1 MQSDVSRGAVWLIIG
16 LLVAVYLC
24 VMHLVIPNM
33 GGSGSDMPTS
43 LCVWLVLLL
52 TLSVGTL
59 CLLRTAI
66 TLIPGIYALLS
77 GAVLMTL
84 PLAWCPRQEWLLEA
98 LPRFVA
104 LWAGVLL
111 LLVLIRCRFN
121 ARQREILLYSI
132 GFAALIQAIYSLL
145 GLYHPTVLSGFEQ
158 QVLRANPGNIGVFQQ
173 RNVTASFLATGAA
186 VWLFLLGAPIF
197 RFANHHGETVRAVL
211 VGAIIMLLFAT
222 LTLICSRIGWL
233 SALCIYPAISGLY
246 WRRASRWRRCLL
258 VVAPAVGI
266 TAGILLMQVSLH
278 QALSQHHGSNVQRLM
293 ILRETW
299 HMICRFPLS
308 GWGYGSFEW
317 QFNHFIADRAKPIE
331 NGLLVLTH
339 PHNEILYWWVEGGGV
354 ALGGILLLAYAG
366 VVIFL
371 RSVTRQKLACLC
383 CVLPLLLHTQVEYPF
398 YQSGAHWL
406 TLMVLVSLAAGRQRQ
421 RREAHHCSLK
431 WLAPPLALV
440 CLAMAAVVLVTLRQQ
455 SRLTQFE
462 RRPDGHYISV
472 LALHETGLATVRLR
486 KDRAAALIVEYQH
499 SGDIN
504 ALRCFIPQATRW
516 LDLWVDADMYD
527 NLINVNIF
535 MGNPSTGKLL
545 QLEAGKIFTEDRR
558 FHSR

>member
-1 MQSDVSRGAVWLIIG
+1 MQRDVSRGAVWLIVG
-16 LLVAVYLC
+16 LLAAVYLC

-52 TLSVGTL
+52 TLSVGVL
-59 CLLRTAI
+59 LLLRTGI
-66 TLIPGIYALLS
+66 TRVPGLYAVLS
-77 GAVLMTL
+77 GAALMTL
-84 PLAWCPRQEWLLEA
+84 PLAWCTRQEWLLDA
-98 LPRFVA
+98 LPRFAA

-121 ARQREILLYSI
+121 ARQRNILLYSI
-132 GFAALIQAIYSLL
+132 GFAALVQAIYSLL
-145 GLYHPTVLSGFEQ
+145 GLYHPTVLPAFEQ
-158 QVLRANPGNIGVFQQ
+158 LVLRAHPENIGVFQQ
-173 RNVTASFLATGAA
+173 RNMTASFLATGAA

-197 RFANHHGETVRAVL
+197 RLANRKAETVRAGL
-211 VGAIIMLLFAT
+211 VSAVIMLLFAA

-233 SALCIYPAISGLY
+233 SALCIYPAMCGIY
-246 WRRASRWRRCLL
+246 WRRASCWRRSLL
-258 VVAPAVGI
+258 VLTPLLGMI
-266 TAGILLMQVSLH
+266 AGALLMQVSLPM
-278 QALSQHHGSNVQRLM
+278 ALSLHHGSNVQRLM

-317 QFNHFIADRAKPIE
+317 QFSHFIADRPRPID
-331 NGLLVLTH
+331 NGMSVVTH

-354 ALGGILLLAYAG
+354 ALGGLLVLAYAG

-371 RSVTRQKLACLC
+371 RSATRQKLACLC

-406 TLMVLVSLAAGRQRQ
+406 TFIVLVSLAAGHQRQ
-421 RREAHHCSLK
+421 RREACHRGLK
-431 WLAPPLALV
+431 WLAPPIALV

-455 SRLTQFE
+455 SKLTQFE
-462 RRPDGHYISV
+462 LRPDDHYASV
-472 LALHETGLATVRLR
+472 LALHETGLAMARLR

-499 SGDIN
+499 SGDID
-504 ALRCFIPQATRW
+504 ALRRFVPQATRW
-516 LDLWVDADMYD
+516 LNLWVDGDMYD

-535 MGNPSTGKLL
+535 MGNPSAGKLL
-545 QLEAGKIFTEDRR
+545 QLEAGKIFTEDKR
-558 FHSR
+558 FQLR